1 MSCVDENMDVRHEVR
16 EIHSDDD
23 VILPCLAS
31 VSVCHMEDGFQFR
44 VPGHDFM
51 KALSSNSVQ
60 HEFQQVEFDW
70 LLNEDYVIL

>member
-1 MSCVDENMDVRHEVR
+1 MSCVEEKTWMLDVKWEKYTVPTIR
-16 EIHSDDD
+16 SQYDD

-51 KALSSNSVQ
+51 KALSNNSVQ
-60 HEFQQVEFDW
+60 HEFQQV
-70 LLNEDYVIL
+70 